1 MISISALISTRL
13 KIMTL
18 YWALNFVK
26 QEATHIWRT
35 LTVFPFEP
43 TKSLNNAVILAGY
56 IQVWSNFNMKSAVRV
71 LTSKTSKKIL
81 FFNWM
86 PIFSYYYDINI
97 LPKGKLAE
105 AERNDITYFIF
116 CPWKGFRTHVS
127 KAVWL
132 FSNSLLLRRHKLKMI
147 FG

>member
-43 TKSLNNAVILAGY
+43 TKPLNNAVILAGY

-81 FFNWM
+81 FFN
-86 PIFSYYYDINI
+86 
-97 LPKGKLAE
+97 
-105 AERNDITYFIF
+105 
-116 CPWKGFRTHVS
+116 
-127 KAVWL
+127 
-132 FSNSLLLRRHKLKMI
+132 
-147 FG
+147 